1 LYTSLLTK
9 DLGWHDHLEHN
20 AGIMTVVLSKDCGL
34 VEGAATEGTA
44 TGMQTMFAMLIS
56 IGVAFFYSWKL
67 ALFSF
72 AFIPIMLL
80 GSIMQMKYDP
90 MVGEHIREAES
101 ETKADILASDC
112 IMNYRT
118 V

>member
-1 LYTSLLTK
+1 
-9 DLGWHDHLEHN
+9 
-20 AGIMTVVLSKDCGL
+20 
-34 VEGAATEGTA
+34 
-44 TGMQTMFAMLIS
+44 
-56 IGVAFFYSWKL
+56 
-67 ALFSF
+67 
-72 AFIPIMLL
+72 MLL